1 MTVHRLIEFTA
12 ALPGDIIILN
22 GRRDADVPFE
32 GPGLTHQISVES
44 VTQGEEIIVPNG
56 PCGDTGLYPTII
68 RSTDGEEFASVAT
81 VLRGDPAEGDYRA
94 VYPWPKVTLVVH
106 DDHEALRQDLEMVRS
121 GYFNGFTRDVT
132 PREDALHRLLDLAAQ
147 TLAGRDG
154 GAAASGRSGITHSI
168 THPQEST
175 RP

>member
-81 VLRGDPAEGDYRA
+81 VLRGDPAEGDYRSMTTTRRYGRIWRWSDPA
-94 VYPWPKVTLVVH
+94 TSTGSPETSPRERMRSTGYSTSPPRPSPAETAAPRRPDAPESPTPSPTPRRALVH
-106 DDHEALRQDLEMVRS
+106 DR
-121 GYFNGFTRDVT
+121 
-132 PREDALHRLLDLAAQ
+132 
-147 TLAGRDG
+147 
-154 GAAASGRSGITHSI
+154 
-168 THPQEST
+168 HPGHPS
-175 RP
+175 